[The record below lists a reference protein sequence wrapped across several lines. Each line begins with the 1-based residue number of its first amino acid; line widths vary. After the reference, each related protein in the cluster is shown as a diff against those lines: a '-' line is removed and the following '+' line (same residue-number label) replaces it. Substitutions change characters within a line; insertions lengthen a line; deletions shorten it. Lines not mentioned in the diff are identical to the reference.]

1 MGKKKEIIKEYKKRH
16 VKKVSGVLS
25 KIVDVFL
32 SIFLILGILVLI
44 TNTVNN
50 YVFSNLDELIETTYE
65 IVKDDLITDINR
77 EEAYT
82 ELTSF
87 INFFDVNCDNVDEK
101 ISFYSDEEL
110 IKIFVLIKESC
121 SQSEINFD
129 MAVDKYVNSN
139 IEASKL
145 EFEETMTVLL
155 KDFQILDENLEK
167 VFPNSP
173 NLVNFLSFVFK
184 IFNINAVYFFLIAIF
199 FFLFHFVITNDWLS
213 TLFYLG
219 NKVVAMS
226 IFLILP
232 FLILATNIVGF
243 GVFAFGSNLD
253 LDFSVLVGLLNVIND
268 FMMKSTV
275 LFLILGILFL
285 ILGFFLKRYSFK
297 KMVYVLANEI
307 RTEQKEDKESN
318 NDYLN

>member
-121 SQSEINFD
+121 SQSEIDFD

-155 KDFQILDENLEK
+155 KDFQILDENLEE

-226 IFLILP
+226 IFLILS
-232 FLILATNIVGF
+232 FLIPATNIVGF

-275 LFLILGILFL
+275 VFLILGILFL